1 VDLELR
7 RASIS
12 DVDVVVELLSGA
24 ARWMLDAGIRQWPD
38 PFPREIIEGSIDR
51 RETFLAF
58 ARGQVVGSIALYE
71 EDPNWWGDRP
81 PDALYVHRLVVSLD
95 ARGQQIGAQLLD
107 WAVSR
112 VAAAGRA
119 WLRLDCGTDNLRMRK
134 YYEDLGFSHVE
145 DVVVS
150 LLGAGSDRGTWRGS
164 LYERAAS
171 TTT

>member
-7 RASIS
+7 RASIR
-12 DVDVVVELLSGA
+12 DGDVVVDLLSVA

-38 PFPREIIEGSIDR
+38 PFPHEIVEGSIER
-51 RETFLAF
+51 RETYLAF
-58 ARGQVVGSIALYE
+58 ARGQVVGSTALYE

-81 PDALYVHRLVVSLD
+81 PDALYVHRLVVSLE
-95 ARGQQIGAQLLD
+95 ARGQNIGVQLLD
-107 WAVSR
+107 WAQR
-112 VAAAGRA
+112 QAATAGRT

-134 YYEDLGFSHVE
+134 YYEGLGFSHVE

-150 LLGAGSDRGTWRGS
+150 LLGAGGDRGAWRGS

-171 TTT
+171 